1 MSMISRIWSYMRTN
15 GVGIGIEV
23 LVNFVGPFVVFDLTK
38 PALGDA
44 GGLIASSAPP
54 IAWSMIEFARRRR
67 VDALSILVLISIA
80 LSLLAFIGG
89 GGVRFL
95 QLREK
100 LVTGLIG
107 LVFLASAAIGRPLI
121 YELARATTMR
131 RSPSQT
137 AELEALRHNAGF
149 RRMMTIITLV
159 WGGGLVVEAALA
171 GVLVLT
177 MSVREFLLVGPVVGY
192 AWAGGLILWSLYF
205 VRRQRQRAATRRS
218 VATTAAAPAAK
229 SGDVG

>member
-1 MSMISRIWSYMRTN
+1 
-15 GVGIGIEV
+15 
-23 LVNFVGPFVVFDLTK
+23 
-38 PALGDA
+38 
-44 GGLIASSAPP
+44 
-54 IAWSMIEFARRRR
+54 
-67 VDALSILVLISIA
+67 LSILVLISIA

-131 RSPSQT
+131 RSPSQA

-149 RRMMTIITLV
+149 RRMMTIMTLV
-159 WGGGLVVEAALA
+159 WGGGLVAEAALA
-171 GVLVLT
+171 GALVLT

-192 AWAGGLILWSLYF
+192 AWAGSLILWSLYF
-205 VRRQRQRAATRRS
+205 VRRQRQRAATGRS
-218 VATTAAAPAAK
+218 AATTAAAPTAK